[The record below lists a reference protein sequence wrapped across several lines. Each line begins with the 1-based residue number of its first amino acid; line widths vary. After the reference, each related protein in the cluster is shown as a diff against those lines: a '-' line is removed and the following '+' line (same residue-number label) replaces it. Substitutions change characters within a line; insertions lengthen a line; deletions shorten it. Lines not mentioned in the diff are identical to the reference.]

1 MVTGS
6 KDVAVYLA
14 GKALTRT
21 DATPE
26 FRGPEKRAHARYKCE
41 GQVEIF
47 EEHSGLWSWAQIG
60 NISMYGCH
68 VDTPIPYPVGTL
80 LQLRI
85 KAHTLEILAVGEV
98 KVSNSA
104 RGMGISLQE
113 LSEGDRNKL
122 KDLLQIVSRS
132 LEK

>member
-6 KDVAVYLA
+6 KDVSDYLA

-26 FRGPEKRAHARYKCE
+26 FRGAEKSAHARDKCE

-68 VDTPIPYPVGTL
+68 VAPRIRYPVGTL

-104 RGMGISLQE
+104 RG
-113 LSEGDRNKL
+113 
-122 KDLLQIVSRS
+122 
-132 LEK
+132 

>member
-6 KDVAVYLA
+6 KEAAVYLA

-21 DATPE
+21 DAAPE
-26 FRGPEKRAHARYKCE
+26 FKGRDRRRNPRYKCE

-47 EEHSGLWSWAQIG
+47 EEHSGLWSWAQIS
-60 NISMYGCH
+60 NISMHGCH
-68 VDTPIPYPVGTL
+68 VDTPIPYQVGTV

-85 KAHTLEILAVGEV
+85 KAQTLEILAVGEV
-98 KVSNSA
+98 KVSNPA
-104 RGMGISLQE
+104 RGMGISLQK
-113 LSEGDRNKL
+113 LSDRDRNKL

>member
-1 MVTGS
+1 
-6 KDVAVYLA
+6 
-14 GKALTRT
+14 
-21 DATPE
+21 
-26 FRGPEKRAHARYKCE
+26 
-41 GQVEIF
+41 
-47 EEHSGLWSWAQIG
+47 
-60 NISMYGCH
+60 
-68 VDTPIPYPVGTL
+68 VGTL

-98 KVSNSA
+98 KVSNPA